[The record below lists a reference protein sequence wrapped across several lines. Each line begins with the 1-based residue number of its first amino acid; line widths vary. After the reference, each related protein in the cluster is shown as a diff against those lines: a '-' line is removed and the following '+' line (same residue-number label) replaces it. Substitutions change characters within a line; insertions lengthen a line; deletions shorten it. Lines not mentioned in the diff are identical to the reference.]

1 MYPTINT
8 VKTIGLFRAVSRAAP
23 LLFLLLLSSCGE
35 STDTS
40 TTTPET
46 ESAMTDER
54 GPNNGILL
62 LDDNFVL
69 ELAIFETGVPPEYR
83 AWATVNNQP
92 VDPDEL
98 DLNVQLTRLGGA
110 VDDID
115 FVPTG
120 DALRGDMVIYEPH
133 SFSVS
138 VTASYNGNTHRWSY
152 DSFEGRTTIEP
163 AVAEALGIETDIA
176 GPAVIEETIPV
187 YGRIVA
193 NSDAVSNVTAR
204 FDGKIETVTVAL
216 GDYVN
221 AGDTLA
227 TIESNQS
234 LTSFELLAPISG
246 LITAR
251 NASGGE
257 STVGRALFTITDTS
271 TVWADLAVFPAD
283 LPRINIGKRVTINT
297 PLTDTPIT
305 GTIARILPET
315 ASNQAVT
322 ARVVLDNS
330 DGVLRAGTWVQAQI
344 NIAEH
349 EVPLAVRREGLQA
362 FRDFTVVYAQIGD
375 QFEVRMLDLGRQ
387 SEEWVE
393 VLGGL
398 EPGTRYVTENSY
410 ILKADVEKSGA
421 SHDH

>member
-1 MYPTINT
+1 M
-8 VKTIGLFRAVSRAAP
+8 
-23 LLFLLLLSSCGE
+23 
-35 STDTS
+35 
-40 TTTPET
+40 
-46 ESAMTDER
+46 
-54 GPNNGILL
+54 
-62 LDDNFVL
+62 
-69 ELAIFETGVPPEYR
+69 
-83 AWATVNNQP
+83 
-92 VDPDEL
+92 
-98 DLNVQLTRLGGA
+98 
-110 VDDID
+110 
-115 FVPTG
+115 
-120 DALRGDMVIYEPH
+120 
-133 SFSVS
+133 
-138 VTASYNGNTHRWSY
+138 
-152 DSFEGRTTIEP
+152 
-163 AVAEALGIETDIA
+163 
-176 GPAVIEETIPV
+176 
-187 YGRIVA
+187 A